1 MKPAVELVSTG
12 AELLSGRT
20 LNTHALTLAEHLA
33 ELGLPLVRD
42 TTVPD
47 DLAVIRDAIREAL
60 ARAPI
65 VVVSGGLGP
74 TSDDLTRDAVAQ
86 LVGADIVMHE
96 PSREAIRARY
106 ARTNRVWSDAV
117 ARHALV
123 VSTAEVLANRVG
135 LAPGEAIQW
144 NDRHLFLLPGPPNEF
159 EAILADHVIPR
170 LRALAGE
177 PPRQCVFQ
185 LTGIGESDLI
195 RLLPESD
202 FVAPGLSVG
211 YCARAGRVELRVT
224 ADPGAAAALDRAAA
238 VIRARLGEYI
248 FAERRVDLA
257 LVVVEALAARGRTV
271 AVAES
276 CTGGLLGHRLTSV
289 PGSSR
294 VFRGG
299 VIAYANDVKER
310 ELGVPPD
317 VLVAKGAVS
326 PEVAAAMAE
335 GVRARLGADYGVGV
349 TGIAGPDGGTAEK
362 PVGLVYGAV
371 AGARGTVVKDFRFG
385 GPRATV
391 KEMSAQS
398 ALDLLRRALAR
409 EEFS

>member
-1 MKPAVELVSTG
+1 MKLAVELVSTG

-33 ELGLPLVRD
+33 GLGLPLVRD

-47 DLAVIRDAIREAL
+47 DLAVIRDAVRDAL

-86 LVGADIVMHE
+86 VVGAEIVMHE

-106 ARTNRVWSDAV
+106 AHANRVWSELA

-123 VSTAEVLANRVG
+123 LSSAEVLDNRVG

-144 NDRHLFLLPGPPNEF
+144 SGRHLFLLPGPPNEF

-170 LRALAGE
+170 LRALTGE
-177 PPRQCVFQ
+177 LPLQRLFQ

-195 RLLPESD
+195 RLLPEAD
-202 FVAPGLSVG
+202 YVVPGLSVG
-211 YCARAGRVELRVT
+211 YCARTGRVELRVT
-224 ADPGAAAALDRAAA
+224 AEPAAASALERAAA
-238 VIRARLGEYI
+238 VIRARLGEFI

-257 LVVVEALAARGRTV
+257 QVVVEALAARGRTV

-276 CTGGLLGHRLTSV
+276 CTGGLLGQRLTSI

-294 VFRGG
+294 VFPGG
-299 VIAYANDVKER
+299 VIAYANEVKAR

-317 VLVAKGAVS
+317 VLAAKGAVS
-326 PEVAAAMAE
+326 PEVARAMAV
-335 GVRARLGADYGVGV
+335 GVRARFGADYGIGV

-362 PVGLVYGAV
+362 PVGLVYVGMAS
-371 AGARGTVVKDFRFG
+371 AGGVDVKEFRFG
-385 GPRATV
+385 GPRAIV
-391 KEMSAQS
+391 REMSAQT
-398 ALDLLRRALAR
+398 ALDLLRRALAGWG
-409 EEFS
+409 SL